1 MLRQFTDY
9 AHEVVEHWAYDRIQ
23 FERRQQIL
31 TTIEAFREGIG
42 SRRGRGTAER
52 WRTMDETNMDQGS
65 RFPAPNAKRVQRIFI
80 ASVGQGE
87 LGGHCPDDF
96 RNSWLEFII
105 GQKIYARLPLPL
117 IWSHRAATFA
127 ELMER
132 KDIPENTFNFQAAPL
147 EIDTGEHFY
156 AQIRS
161 MRERTASKAHDFFI
175 VLEGAYARGI
185 Q

>member
-1 MLRQFTDY
+1 MLKQFAQPAY
-9 AHEVVEHWAYDRIQ
+9 YHEIVEHWSYDRIQ
-23 FERRQQIL
+23 FERREQIP
-31 TTIEAFREGIG
+31 TTIRAFTYEIG
-42 SRRGRGTAER
+42 RPPRRGGTP
-52 WRTMDETNMDQGS
+52 RTMADTNMDQAC
-65 RFPAPNAKRVQRIFI
+65 RFPAPNAKRIERIFI

-96 RNSWLEFII
+96 RNSWLEFVI

-117 IWSHRAATFA
+117 IWSHRAATLA
-127 ELMER
+127 ELLE
-132 KDIPENTFNFQAAPL
+132 KKEIPENAFHFAPASL

-156 AQIRS
+156 AEVRS

-175 VLEGAYARGI
+175 VLDGAYARGV